1 LIEHNLHFNYKDI
14 FLAPRL
20 ALSPK
25 KIWVFII
32 GNLSGYIS
40 YWLLTYFSIALA
52 GIEINEAIA
61 DYGLYPC
68 LYGNSAPLI
77 SWIIFYSGI
86 FIWVFFILLSSTA
99 VSKITTRQLK
109 GDNFYSANDALDH
122 VMKKWKTVLFAPL
135 SILFIILSL
144 IILASI
150 FAMIGSIPIIGQLS
164 FPLLYL
170 LYFFGAIF
178 TAFSLVSFMISL
190 IFSPA
195 IIGSYEEDT
204 IGTVF
209 HSFQI
214 LFGQPWR
221 IITYHSL
228 LLPLIIIFINIL
240 SWFYNIAFNLINQI
254 FGYFMG
260 SDFINIMGYASS
272 IVNNDWISINYSS
285 IKITLEKDLLGSS
298 LTTATDLIEFI
309 LSMLIKFFGLFL
321 YALPNF
327 SVDGNSASLSSL
339 ETISGV
345 FLSIPLILLTLS
357 IISYG
362 LAILSV
368 GETIIF
374 IIFKKIME
382 NNNVLLKNTEDI
394 IETSA
399 FNNSNLDS
407 TSHSILS
414 NSGYEEE

>member
-1 LIEHNLHFNYKDI
+1 MIEYNLHFNYKDI

-40 YWLLTYFSIALA
+40 YWLLTYFSIALS

-61 DYGLYPC
+61 DYGLYPF

-77 SWIIFYSGI
+77 SWVIFYSGI
-86 FIWVFFILLSSTA
+86 FIWIFFVLLSSTA
-99 VSKITTRQLK
+99 VSKITFRQLK
-109 GDNFYSANDALDH
+109 GDNFYSSNDALDH

-135 SILFIILSL
+135 SILFIIVSL

-164 FPLLYL
+164 FPILYL

-178 TAFSLVSFMISL
+178 IAFSLVTFLISL
-190 IFSPA
+190 IFTPA
-195 IIGSYEEDT
+195 IIGSYGEDT
-204 IGTVF
+204 IGAVF

-214 LFGQPWR
+214 TFGQPWR
-221 IITYHSL
+221 IITYHLL
-228 LLPLIIIFINIL
+228 LLPLIILFINIL
-240 SWFYNIAFNLINQI
+240 SWFYNVALNIINQI

-260 SDFINIMGYASS
+260 LDYLNIMDYSSS
-272 IVNNDWISINYSS
+272 IVNNDWISNNYSS
-285 IKITLEKDLLGSS
+285 LKITLEKDIFGS
-298 LTTATDLIEFI
+298 LTTAADLIEFI
-309 LSMLIKFFGLFL
+309 LSMLVKFFGLFL
-321 YALPNF
+321 SALPNF
-327 SVDGNSASLSSL
+327 SVNGNSVSLSSI
-339 ETISGV
+339 ETISGAI
-345 FLSIPLILLTLS
+345 LSIPLILLTLS

-382 NNNVLLKNTEDI
+382 NENILLKNTGEI
-394 IETSA
+394 IEAST
-399 FNNSNLDS
+399 FDDSNLDNS
-407 TSHSILS
+407 SQSILS
-414 NSGYEEE
+414 TSESEEE